1 MLDARD
7 AEVRN
12 TLVEDDNRRA
22 RKREGIVIG
31 ASVLAAIPIVV
42 GLELVVPLFEVLLR
56 TLGCFGE
63 LVASAVLTVVLW
75 QLLRRVFPFRR
86 RFAFLR
92 SIVTER

>member
-7 AEVRN
+7 AEVHN
-12 TLVEDDNRRA
+12 TLVEDDDRRA

-31 ASVLAAIPIVV
+31 ASVLTAIPIVV
-42 GLELVVPLFEVLLR
+42 GLELVLPMFEVLLR
-56 TLGCFGE
+56 SLGCFGE

-75 QLLRRVFPFRR
+75 QLGRRVFPLRR

-92 SIVTER
+92 SMATER